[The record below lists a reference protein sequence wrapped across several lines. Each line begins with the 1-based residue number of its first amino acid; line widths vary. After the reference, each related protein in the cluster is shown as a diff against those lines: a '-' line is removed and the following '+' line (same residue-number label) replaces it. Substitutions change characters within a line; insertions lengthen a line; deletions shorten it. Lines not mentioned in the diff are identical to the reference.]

1 MLRGRDS
8 WNVISTK
15 WIEIRYLRGVL
26 LVAQEEMM
34 RLSRSALRSPIPLV
48 RTARRPE
55 QRAFLANATLVTV
68 SFLFLAAVTFGL
80 VS

>member
-1 MLRGRDS
+1 
-8 WNVISTK
+8 
-15 WIEIRYLRGVL
+15 
-26 LVAQEEMM
+26 M

-55 QRAFLANATLVTV
+55 QRVFLANATLVTV